1 MDNVKIIRLKN
12 GEDIVGQITTNN
24 NDTFDVLEPMTVGV
38 DFRGREAGL
47 VMQHWLPIQL
57 VKKNEVT
64 LSNNDIL
71 CFIEPDNNFCE
82 YYTNTVQKIHEL
94 LKAKNLVDSLE
105 DEEVNNIMDAIEEL
119 QEVGHTLH

>member
-105 DEEVNNIMDAIEEL
+105 DEEMNNIMDAIEEL

>member
-1 MDNVKIIRLKN
+1 MDIKIIRLKN
-12 GEDIVGQITTNN
+12 GEDIVGQITTKDNN
-24 NDTFDVLEPMTVGV
+24 TFDVLEPMTVGI

-47 VMQHWLPIQL
+47 VMQHWLPVQL
-57 VKKNEVT
+57 VKKNEVNIST
-64 LSNNDIL
+64 NDVL

-82 YYTNTVQKIHEL
+82 YYVNTVEKIHEL

-119 QEVGHTLH
+119 QAVGHTLH